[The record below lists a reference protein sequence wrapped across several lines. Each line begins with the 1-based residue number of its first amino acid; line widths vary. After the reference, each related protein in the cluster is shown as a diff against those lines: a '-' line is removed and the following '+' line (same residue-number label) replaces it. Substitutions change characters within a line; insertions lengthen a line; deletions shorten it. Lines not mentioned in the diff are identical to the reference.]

1 MYDIPWIKSLDYTDL
16 CYVHLLSL
24 CRLYRY
30 NPRNDPEQSIKL
42 SQAEAQR
49 ITRVTVLLR
58 TKNDEPFKCS
68 YYLPHEQAETFR
80 ERFIA
85 DFTINPKEGDTS

>member
-1 MYDIPWIKSLDYTDL
+1 MYDIPWIKSVDNVDL
-16 CYVHLLSL
+16 CYIHLLSQ

-30 NPRNDPEQSIKL
+30 NPRYDPKKSIKL
-42 SQAEAQR
+42 SQAEAR
-49 ITRVTVLLR
+49 HITRVTVLLR

-85 DFTINPKEGDTS
+85 DFTINPKEGDSS